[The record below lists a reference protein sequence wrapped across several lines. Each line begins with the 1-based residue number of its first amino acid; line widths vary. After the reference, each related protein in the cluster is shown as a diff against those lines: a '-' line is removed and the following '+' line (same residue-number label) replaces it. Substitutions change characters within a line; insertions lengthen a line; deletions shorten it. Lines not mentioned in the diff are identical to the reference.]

1 MGQTDQKSGTIVDM
15 DELKERIKAEMGR
28 QNITIPKLA
37 SMTGI
42 PKSTV
47 DNFLNASTVPAF
59 DRVYQITTALG
70 LEIEE
75 QLSVSPEEAPA
86 QHGYTSEY
94 VNDMNAV
101 HQQEK
106 TDIRENQRYA
116 IDALKEAYENER
128 EATQQLITSLRKEK
142 RVWCILAVALI
153 AFICV
158 WFIWDITNPAVGI
171 IRYNRSFVGPFAKG

>member
-1 MGQTDQKSGTIVDM
+1 MGKNEPNSGTIVDM
-15 DELKERIKAEMGR
+15 VDLKERIKAEMNR
-28 QNITIPKLA
+28 QNISVQKLA

-75 QLSVSPEEAPA
+75 QPPASPEEVPA
-86 QHGYTSEY
+86 HHGYTSEY

-158 WFIWDITNPAVGI
+158 WFIWDITNPTVGI
-171 IRYNRSFVGPFAKG
+171 IRYNRSLVGPFAKG

>member
-1 MGQTDQKSGTIVDM
+1 MGKNEQVSGTIVDM
-15 DELKERIKAEMGR
+15 VDLKERIKAEMSR
-28 QNITIPKLA
+28 QNISVPKLA
-37 SMTGI
+37 AMTGI
-42 PKSTV
+42 PKSTI

-59 DRVYQITTALG
+59 DRVYQIMTALG

-75 QLSVSPEEAPA
+75 QPPVSPEGAPA

-106 TDIRENQRYA
+106 NDIRENQRYA

-158 WFIWDITNPAVGI
+158 WFIWDIMNPAVGI
-171 IRYNRSFVGPFAKG
+171 IRYNRSLVGPFAKG